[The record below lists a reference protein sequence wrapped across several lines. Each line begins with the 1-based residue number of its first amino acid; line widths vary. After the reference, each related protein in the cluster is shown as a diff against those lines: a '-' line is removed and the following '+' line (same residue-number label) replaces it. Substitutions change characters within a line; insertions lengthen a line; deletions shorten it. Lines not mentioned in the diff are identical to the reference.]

1 MALTGGGVSPE
12 NFCPLSWGKKFRGHR
27 LSTHRASA
35 SEGLDNRP
43 EGGKTQK
50 HRPALKGASAS
61 RALKSKQNR
70 LIKIDQAVCKSVL
83 VKPMLD

>member
-27 LSTHRASA
+27 LSTHRASV

-43 EGGKTQK
+43 EGGKNKNT
-50 HRPALKGASAS
+50 ALHGASAS
-61 RALKSKQNR
+61 RALKSIKESR
-70 LIKIDQAVCKSVL
+70 LIRLS
-83 VKPMLD
+83 